1 MTVPPMAI
9 LRLTLRNGATAEERT
24 LLSMRLPLEVEWTEP
39 TGWEW
44 GHAGPTNGDDA
55 VYKVVVTGSNGRQA
69 VRSCDTRKLEPAL
82 FLQDCD
88 GADPRQ
94 RWTGDSLVHAG
105 SGMVS
110 MIRNEGASEEDLSA
124 QKLGQLQPFVAVFP
138 QECMGQLAPSGP
150 T

>member
-9 LRLTLRNGATAEERT
+9 LRLILRNGATAEERT
-24 LLSMRLPLEVEWTEP
+24 SLSMRLPLEVEWTEP

-110 MIRNEGASEEDLSA
+110 MIRNEGASE
-124 QKLGQLQPFVAVFP
+124 KLGQLQPFVAVFP
-138 QECMGQLAPSGP
+138 QECMGQLAFFGP